1 MLKVKVIAAPEAG
14 RVELQT
20 VELDENSL
28 PPDCI
33 LVKTLYSAVSAGTEC
48 AWISGNS
55 NNAGQKFPFYPGYS
69 AVGQVVRVGAD
80 VKNFAAGDFAIVPWA
95 RIRSPTAGSI

>member
-33 LVKTLYSAVSAGTEC
+33 LVKTLYSAVSAGMEC

-69 AVGQVVRVGAD
+69 AV
-80 VKNFAAGDFAIVPWA
+80 
-95 RIRSPTAGSI
+95 